1 MSEDRKSAEYRV
13 TVSGG
18 VPGQLA
24 VGESIAQTSVSN
36 VGAPLTDE
44 EYAELKNMLHG
55 LRAQVAD
62 EAAADARDSAIE
74 RVDELEEAI
83 TGERP
88 DLTTMEYVKSW
99 FAKHL
104 PKLAGA
110 VAAVLVN
117 PLVQAGRIG
126 RRRAYRQAPDRK
138 STRLNSS
145 HVRISYAVFCLKKK
159 KKTIHTNWEQCKI
172 NKTQV
177 E

>member
-24 VGESIAQTSVSN
+24 VGESIAQTSVSV

-44 EYAELKNMLHG
+44 EYAELKNVLNG

-62 EAAADARDSAIE
+62 EAPADARDSAIA

-117 PLVQAGRIG
+117 PLVGKLVASAGDALTDELRG
-126 RRRAYRQAPDRK
+126 
-138 STRLNSS
+138 
-145 HVRISYAVFCLKKK
+145 
-159 KKTIHTNWEQCKI
+159 
-172 NKTQV
+172 
-177 E
+177 